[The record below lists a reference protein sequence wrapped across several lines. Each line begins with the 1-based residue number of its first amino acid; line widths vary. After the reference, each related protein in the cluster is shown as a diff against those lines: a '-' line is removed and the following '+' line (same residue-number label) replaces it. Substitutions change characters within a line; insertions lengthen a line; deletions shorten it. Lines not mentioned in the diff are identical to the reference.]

1 MARFNELAFLSS
13 KLSIA
18 LLRVDFESDEVLVIS
33 NSARPVENGYT
44 FSWRSYALTC
54 LKGLFGSNPT
64 ILQDITSNS
73 LKRLAVNAQLSDE
86 KVFNRVLVHSEDL
99 TALYSLN
106 IVFKDDGFKT
116 YAYITVTRDN
126 EQRLL
131 HSIVKTFI
139 FNVCDYFV
147 RIEVDTDHFSMIS
160 TSSRDTP
167 LPMVSGCYTEEM
179 HRYNKLFVAPEDYEH
194 ITALMEIESMVKA
207 LETQQCLTFY
217 SGLIENGRY
226 ARKKLEARYFG
237 DNKNIILLYR
247 TDVTQIYNEERLKVK
262 RLEEMLERAYTDALT
277 SLLNHQGMESRCTS
291 LLESLV
297 SEQHQEQPPAK
308 TVAASETPAP
318 VTATATTTAPAPV
331 TTTANATATS
341 TSVAVN
347 QEAATVAAE
356 VEIETPYESMGVKL
370 PVSITTLLQT
380 GTTPSQAAELNVA
393 SLQESISG
401 QQNLMCALL
410 FVDLDNFKQANDK
423 FGHPA
428 GDEVL
433 QQTALIIKESLRGKD
448 LAGRMGGDEFEILL
462 VDIKD
467 KEYAQQVA
475 QHILSRVESI
485 AVGDGSVQVSCSIG
499 IAYTC
504 DEGFAYKALV
514 AKADRC
520 VYRAKS
526 LGKGQVV
533 TALE

>member
-106 IVFKDDGFKT
+106 IVFQDDGFKT

-194 ITALMEIESMVKA
+194 ITALMEIENMVKA
-207 LETQQCLTFY
+207 LETQPCLTFY

-247 TDVTQIYNEERLKVK
+247 MDVTQIYNEERLKVK
-262 RLEEMLERAYTDALT
+262 RLEEMLERAYTDAMT

-297 SEQHQEQPPAK
+297 SEQQREQQPTK
-308 TVAASETPAP
+308 TVAANGTQASASVPAI
-318 VTATATTTAPAPV
+318 ATTTATSPSAE
-331 TTTANATATS
+331 AT
-341 TSVAVN
+341 
-347 QEAATVAAE
+347 QEAAAVAAE
-356 VEIETPYESMGVKL
+356 VALPYEITGVKP

-380 GTTPSQAAELNVA
+380 GTTPSQAAELHVA

-433 QQTALIIKESLRGKD
+433 QQTAQIIKESLRGKD

-467 KEYAQQVA
+467 KEYAQHIA

-499 IAYTC
+499 IAYTS

-514 AKADRC
+514 AKADKC

-533 TALE
+533 SELAADDEHND

>member
-106 IVFKDDGFKT
+106 IVFQDDGFKT
-116 YAYITVTRDN
+116 FAYITVTRDN

-147 RIEVDTDHFSMIS
+147 RIEVDTDRFSMIS

-194 ITALMEIESMVKA
+194 ITALMEIKNMVKA
-207 LETQQCLTFY
+207 LETQPCLTFY

-247 TDVTQIYNEERLKVK
+247 MDVTQIYNEERLKVK

-297 SEQHQEQPPAK
+297 CEQHLEQQPAT
-308 TVAASETPAP
+308 TVAASDASASATATVTAP
-318 VTATATTTAPAPV
+318 SVTATP
-331 TTTANATATS
+331 
-341 TSVAVN
+341 
-347 QEAATVAAE
+347 EAAAGAAE
-356 VEIETPYESMGVKL
+356 VASSHGGTGVQ
-370 PVSITTLLQT
+370 PPASITTLLQT
-380 GTTPSQAAELNVA
+380 GTTPSQAAELHVA
-393 SLQESISG
+393 SLQERISG

-423 FGHPA
+423 FGHPS

-433 QQTALIIKESLRGKD
+433 QQTAQIIKESLRGKD

-467 KEYAQQVA
+467 KEYAQHVA
-475 QHILSRVESI
+475 QLILSRVESI
-485 AVGDGSVQVSCSIG
+485 AVGDGTVQVSCSIG

-504 DEGFAYKALV
+504 DEGFAYKDLV
-514 AKADRC
+514 AKADKC